1 MKDSKNNHGKI
12 VLNSILIGLF
22 LVSILWLFTSIASN
36 YSEKLSKMAS
46 AKSASQEYIDMVEN
60 RVEQLPIEEVA
71 PIELVASN
79 LEESINFL
87 VCGIDYSERELRGH
101 LTDVIMLVS
110 YDRLSQKLN
119 ILQIPRDCYIGDNY
133 ATSKINAVYGSR
145 NKNSDGIAELISV
158 VQNTFSIYI
167 DHYIAL
173 NMDEFISVIDKIGGV
188 EVDVP
193 TNIYLEGYTIR
204 KGLQVLDGKHSQIF
218 VRERMSYATGDLGR
232 IEMQEVFLKALIEK
246 IFTLS
251 KNDVVSLI
259 PSILSELTTDLSIN
273 DVLGFYEEILSV
285 DYTQGITFHDL
296 PVVGLMYNGLSVL
309 AIKQEETAELFNE
322 YFRPYQDDVEAKDLG
337 IIDILNKNTSYNSTN
352 TIEIKEEFKVEIVEE
367 NEENDEL
374 DELEDLEESEEDEIF
389 DFYGSIGDIIDI
401 THDTENIDKYFF
413 AKENLY

>member
-1 MKDSKNNHGKI
+1 MKEEKKSHSKI
-12 VLNSILIGLF
+12 LLNSIFMGLF
-22 LVSILWLFTSIASN
+22 LVGILWLFTSIASN
-36 YSEKLSKMAS
+36 YNEKLSKMAS
-46 AKSASQEYIDMVEN
+46 ARNAPQEYVDMVEN
-60 RVEQLPIEEVA
+60 RVETLPEEEVVS
-71 PIELVASN
+71 IELTASN

-87 VCGIDYSERELRGH
+87 VCGIDYSKHELRGH

-110 YDRLSQKLN
+110 YDRLSQEVN

-133 ATSKINAVYGSR
+133 ATSKINAVYGSK

-173 NMDEFISVIDKIGGV
+173 NMDEFISIIDKIGGV

-193 TNIYLEGYTIR
+193 VNINLEGYTIR
-204 KGLQVLDGKHSQIF
+204 KGVQVLDGKYSQIF

-232 IEMQEVFLKALIEK
+232 IEMQEVFLKALIDK

-251 KNDVVSLI
+251 KSEVIALL

-273 DVLGFYEEILSV
+273 DVLGFYEEILNI

-296 PVVGLMYNGLSVL
+296 PVVGLMHNGLSVL
-309 AIKQEETAELFNE
+309 AIQQEETSQLFNE
-322 YFRPYQDDVEAKDLG
+322 FFRPNQDDVDAEDLG
-337 IIDILNKNTSYNSTN
+337 IIDILNKNTSSTN
-352 TIEIKEEFKVEIVEE
+352 KVNNVEELEKVEGFEADDVEE
-367 NEENDEL
+367 T
-374 DELEDLEESEEDEIF
+374 EDDEIF

-401 THDTENIDKYFF
+401 TQDTENIDKYFF